1 MLSPGPN
8 RVRMARVSLPTVIGR
23 VALSVIVL
31 FGLGSLVLA
40 VRTPSLASVAAA
52 AIGPV
57 FFVVPAVGS
66 YVGARRPR
74 NPVGWIFL
82 AAGVA
87 LAIWSFAGSYGY
99 AALTRG
105 ESLPGAGFFA
115 WLESWLWVWS
125 VPLIAGFGVLL
136 FPDGRLPSRRWRPV
150 LALACLMLAALTF
163 GLAFATDYFDWSKP
177 NPLAAPW
184 GVDSV
189 ATVAYQPGLLLM
201 FPVAA
206 LTAASL
212 IGRARRAKGAD
223 RRMLRLSAVPAAIIA
238 VSYVGCIAFAVAGG
252 NTIFVFGFEC
262 IGVVA
267 LAVTTAIGVVR
278 YGLFDLRVAINRTAV
293 YGALTLIVVGLYL
306 GVSASAGLVTTGAV
320 SAVVAGALVALAAL
334 PLRDLL
340 QRSINRLLY
349 GDRDDPYLAISR
361 LTSRLDAVAE
371 TTDVLPAVVRTVG
384 ECLRLPY
391 VAVEL
396 RGAIAAEHGRIGAGE
411 PYELPLT
418 FQGEP
423 LGRLRCE
430 TRRIGEAFSVSDLR
444 LLREL
449 AQHVAVAAREV
460 LLTTDL
466 VRSREQ
472 LVHAREEERQR
483 IRRDLHDG
491 LGPSLAGIALGIDSA
506 RRSLREDPE
515 QADRELDDLRQ
526 AARHSVVEIRRI
538 AHDLRPPALDQLG
551 LIGALRAQVQRVGG
565 SIDTPDELP
574 ELSAALEVAAYRI
587 ALEALANANRHAHA
601 ADCRVRVSIED
612 GLCVQVED
620 DGIGVPESYEPGVGL
635 SSIRERAHELG
646 GTLVV
651 ERLSPSGTRVLA
663 ILPLSG

>member
-1 MLSPGPN
+1 
-8 RVRMARVSLPTVIGR
+8 MARVSSMPTVIGR

-40 VRTPSLASVAAA
+40 VRAPSLASVAAA

-57 FFVVPAVGS
+57 FFVVPAVGA

-82 AAGVA
+82 TAGVA

-105 ESLPGAGFFA
+105 ESLPAAGFFA
-115 WLESWLWVWS
+115 WLESWLWAWS

-150 LALACLMLAALTF
+150 FALACLMLAALTF
-163 GLAFATDYFDWSKP
+163 GLAFASDYFDWSKP

-184 GVDSV
+184 GLDSV
-189 ATVAYQPGLLLM
+189 ATVVYQPGLLLM

-206 LTAASL
+206 LGSASL
-212 IGRARRAKGAD
+212 IGRARRAKGVD
-223 RRMLRLSAVPAAIIA
+223 RRMLRLGAIPATIIA
-238 VSYVGCIAFAVAGG
+238 VSYVGCIAFAIAGG

-306 GVSASAGLVTTGAV
+306 GISASGGLVTTGAV

-334 PLRDLL
+334 PLRDFL

-361 LTSRLDAVAE
+361 LTTRLDAVAE
-371 TTDVLPAVVRTVG
+371 TADVLPAVVRTVG

-396 RGAIAAEHGRIGAGE
+396 RGAVAAEHGRIGAGE
-411 PYELPLT
+411 PYELPLP

-430 TRRIGEAFSVSDLR
+430 TRRRGEAFSVSDLR

-506 RRSLREDPE
+506 RRSLRDDPE

-551 LIGALRAQVQRVGG
+551 LVGALRAQVQRLGG
-565 SIDTPDELP
+565 SIETPDELP

-587 ALEALANANRHAHA
+587 ALEALANANRHAQA
-601 ADCRVRVSIED
+601 ADCRVRVSIGD
-612 GLCVQVED
+612 GLRVEVED

-635 SSIRERAHELG
+635 SSIRERARELG
-646 GTLVV
+646 GSLVV
-651 ERLSPSGTRVLA
+651 ERLVPRGTRVLA
-663 ILPLSG
+663 ILPLGA